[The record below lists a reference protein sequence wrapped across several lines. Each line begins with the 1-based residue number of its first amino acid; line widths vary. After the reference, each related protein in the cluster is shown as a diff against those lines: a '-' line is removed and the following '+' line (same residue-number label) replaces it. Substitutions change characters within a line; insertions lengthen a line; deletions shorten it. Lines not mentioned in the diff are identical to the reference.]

1 MGTPPLP
8 ETFLFED
15 DGPSY
20 GRRFLQNISADE
32 EELRSFMARRDAEAN
47 SAGPYPSPPNVGGLA
62 GDPGFL
68 RGSGPMRKPS
78 HSQLKQQFEGAE
90 LPEDLLEAVALGG
103 QTDFQMSAA
112 KICKYFVQGFCS
124 RADRCNF
131 SHVLPRPMMG
141 PYFANQGIGYQGLN
155 MANPMAY
162 NLISQMSMLAP
173 YPYGPGLG
181 YNPAFGYSQKAGLT
195 AQKQKRPSI
204 SDEGRFATIVLEDV
218 AGQIYPLCKDQHG
231 CRFLQKQI
239 ESQDPTKIQTIF
251 NEIYGHFIELMTDP
265 FGNYLCQKFLE
276 FCNDEQRTML
286 IEAVAPELVTI
297 SLNMHGTRAA
307 QKLIEHLS
315 TKQQIRVLVRAL
327 SSSVVVLIKDLN
339 GNHVIQKCLHRLP
352 PEHNQFVYDAVTT
365 FVVEVATHRHG
376 CCVLQRCIDHAS
388 PRQQAQLVDE
398 IIYHALTL
406 VQDPFGN
413 YVVQY
418 VLDLPDVRFCNATIQ
433 RFLGNIANLSTQKFS
448 SNVIEKCIRVAQI
461 DTRRAL
467 VNEILNKNQLN
478 KLLGDCYGNYVVQ
491 TALDFA
497 DPMQRKQ
504 LVECIRP
511 LLPAIRNTP
520 YGKRLNSKLHREFTH
535 DLDMLYY
542 PGFPSLA
549 GLNPGLNPALNP
561 LYM

>member
-1 MGTPPLP
+1 M
-8 ETFLFED
+8 
-15 DGPSY
+15 S
-20 GRRFLQNISADE
+20 
-32 EELRSFMARRDAEAN
+32 
-47 SAGPYPSPPNVGGLA
+47 
-62 GDPGFL
+62 
-68 RGSGPMRKPS
+68 SG
-78 HSQLKQQFEGAE
+78 
-90 LPEDLLEAVALGG
+90 
-103 QTDFQMSAA
+103 
-112 KICKYFVQGFCS
+112 KICKYFLQGFCS

-131 SHVLPRPMMG
+131 SHVLPRAFMN
-141 PYFANQGIGYQGLN
+141 PYFGNHGIGYPPLN
-155 MANPMAY
+155 MINPAGY
-162 NLISQMSMLAP
+162 NMMNQMSMFSP

-181 YNPAFGYSQKAGLT
+181 YNPAFAYHSKALA

-204 SDEGRFATIVLEDV
+204 ADEGRFATILLEDV
-218 AGQIYPLCKDQHG
+218 IGQIYALCKDQHG

-239 ESQDPTKIQTIF
+239 ESQDLKRIQTIF
-251 NEIYGHFIELMTDP
+251 NEIYAHFVELMTDP

-276 FCNDEQRTML
+276 FCNDDQRSM
-286 IEAVAPELVTI
+286 IVEGVAPELVSI
-297 SLNMHGTRAA
+297 SLNMHGTRAV

-315 TKQQIRVLVRAL
+315 TKQQIRTMVRAL

-352 PEHNQFVYDAVTT
+352 PEHNQFAYDAVTT
-365 FVVEVATHRHG
+365 HIVEVATHRHG

-388 PRQQAQLVDE
+388 KRQQTQLVDE
-398 IIYHALTL
+398 IIYNALTL

-418 VLDLPDVRFCNATIQ
+418 VLDLPDGRYANAMIQ
-433 RFLGNIANLSTQKFS
+433 RFIGNICLLSVQKFS
-448 SNVIEKCIRVAQI
+448 SNVIEKCIRVAHI
-461 DTRRAL
+461 DIRRAL
-467 VNEILNKNQLN
+467 VNEILNKDRLN

-511 LLPAIRNTP
+511 LLPAVRNTP
-520 YGKRLNSKLHREFTH
+520 YGKRLHSKLHREALS

-542 PGFPSLA
+542 SGFPPSLA
-549 GLNPGLNPALNP
+549 SLAP